1 MYKRGDK
8 EFVIDMLISCQN
20 IMEYTEGMDFSK
32 FREDKKTKDAVIRNI
47 EILGEAVKRLS
58 TQIKE
63 KYPEVEWNEIARTRD
78 KIVHFY
84 FGIDEE
90 IIWDIINKD
99 IPVLKQKLEKIIEQ
113 EGWKNEI

>member
-1 MYKRGDK
+1 
-8 EFVIDMLISCQN
+8 
-20 IMEYTEGMDFSK
+20 MEYTEGMDFSK

-58 TQIKE
+58 KQIKE

-78 KIVHFY
+78 KIIHFY

-99 IPVLKQKLEKIIEQ
+99 IPVLKQKFEKIIEQ

>member
-1 MYKRGDK
+1 
-8 EFVIDMLISCQN
+8 
-20 IMEYTEGMDFSK
+20 MEYTEGMDFSK

-58 TQIKE
+58 KQIKE

-78 KIVHFY
+78 KIIHFY
-84 FGIDEE
+84 FGVDEE